1 MFTYVALLFK
11 ILYGSELT
19 GHMSGFV
26 CQLLLTLLVSHFM
39 LRLLIQYIHL
49 QVSKICSHIYNNISK
64 KNIRKGK
71 DYENKIVLSQYS
83 CKYYYIRSWC
93 LYSLWCSNPSDVI
106 SKCLLTL
113 AATVLSFSIP

>member
-64 KNIRKGK
+64 KIYARGRTMKTK
-71 DYENKIVLSQYS
+71 LFY
-83 CKYYYIRSWC
+83 
-93 LYSLWCSNPSDVI
+93 PSIHASTTIYVVGVSTVYGVAI
-106 SKCLLTL
+106 LVMLFQNVYLHLLL
-113 AATVLSFSIP
+113 QF